1 MQSQPERHRKIIS
14 PVVAGRSRRL
24 PARSALACVIV
35 AALAGALAPAQAHAQ
50 STEQLQREN
59 AQLKAEI
66 ARLRQAAGLPPEAGT
81 TPPPGVAV
89 LAPGEPTPAS
99 RAAAA
104 PGVGDAALLD
114 AVIVKSGQI
123 KQQAASISAVTGEE
137 LEKFHVNNFRDIVNR
152 IGNVRTSWQNPNT
165 ASIFVRGVGWAAG
178 AGVLEPSVGVSVD
191 GVGHGIN
198 AISALSN
205 YLDIESVQVVR
216 GPNGTE
222 GGRAANV
229 GRVEITT
236 RKPSFTPE
244 ARAAITLGERNT
256 TIATAVVG
264 GAIVDEKLAYRLS
277 VNREAADG
285 PFDNA
290 NDTHYSWRNTDRTN
304 VRAQLLFTPND
315 RLEAN
320 LSVDVTPKGREICEN
335 CFWFN
340 TKTPAS
346 YDWINPLTGQPGQ
359 VNYAEDVFGKL
370 QRRWFAQ
377 NPDYTID
384 DYYRPRV
391 NTIGEYP
398 NTYKTAG
405 VSANLAYKLSDATTL
420 TSITGWRDYDFSQG
434 AGSHTGFEW
443 LRAPRGT
450 QTRFEQLSQELRLDT
465 RLSDGLSLRAGGFY
479 FHGRFP
485 NYSQTERY
493 GTDAGAYYANAA
505 QYALLDPVDPALPN
519 AVDAAGR
526 LLLFNSTYGLVTQ
539 RKERYDNKSLAA
551 YSNLKWDLTDDF
563 SVNAGLRVSR
573 ETRNTRAGS
582 GILADGFA
590 GELNPAKV
598 NNVVY
603 NGFANDASG
612 NLAAGNSAAQLALA
626 DLVAQKYFGV
636 ASYAGL
642 NARQRQQVA
651 AAKAIRAGRIG
662 SSYLEVAAPEYQET
676 LFSGVLG
683 ANYRINDALTVYGSY
698 RYGEKPGITQ
708 IVGAT
713 AQGGK
718 SLPARAE
725 STQAWELGF
734 KSLLLG
740 DTLSLAGTVF
750 LQDIDDYIQNTFVYD
765 EVQTALNNDGKPAY
779 VAALGNVPKV
789 RTRGLELDVAYFGI
803 PYTTLRFSGAYTD
816 ATYRSFPRAPNP
828 AELGGGNPAGPYYD
842 ASGKTLPGAPKV
854 SGNLFAD
861 FSYPLGQVWALQSN
875 LNYNYQSSY
884 YTDTLLSRYAKT
896 DPLGTTDFSIGL
908 GRQDGRFAIS
918 LVARNLF
925 DQDTGV
931 PLTWNSYKPGIPRW
945 LGVTVQASLY

>member
-1 MQSQPERHRKIIS
+1 MQYSPMRHRVSNNPLVVGKIT
-14 PVVAGRSRRL
+14 RM
-24 PARSALACVIV
+24 PARSFLACTII
-35 AALAGALAPAQAHAQ
+35 ATLAGALIPGQVHAQ
-50 STEQLQREN
+50 SNEQLQREN

-66 ARLRQAAGLPPEAGT
+66 ARLRQTAGLPFETAGAPQEVV
-81 TPPPGVAV
+81 PPQAEPARAVA
-89 LAPGEPTPAS
+89 AS
-99 RAAAA
+99 
-104 PGVGDAALLD
+104 GVGDAALLD
-114 AVIVKSGQI
+114 AVIVKSEQI
-123 KQQAASISAVTGEE
+123 KEKPASISAVTGEE

-152 IGNVRTSWQNPNT
+152 LGNVRTSWQNPNT

-236 RKPSFTPE
+236 RKPSFSPE

-264 GAIVDEKLAYRLS
+264 GAIVDETLAYRLS
-277 VNREAADG
+277 VNRETADG
-285 PFDNA
+285 PYDNA

-304 VRAQLLFTPND
+304 VRAQLLFTPTD
-315 RLEAN
+315 RVEAN
-320 LSVDVTPKGREICEN
+320 LSIDVTPKGREICEN

-340 TKTPAS
+340 TKTPPN
-346 YDWINPLTGQPGQ
+346 YDWTNAATGKPGL

-377 NPDYTID
+377 NSSYTID

-405 VSANLAYKLSDATTL
+405 VTANVTYKLSDTTTL

-450 QTRFEQLSQELRLDT
+450 QTSFEQLSQELRLDT
-465 RLSDGLSLRAGGFY
+465 KLNDALSLRVGGFY
-479 FHGRFP
+479 FHGKFP

-505 QYALLDPVDPALPN
+505 QYALLDPINPSLPN
-519 AVDAAGR
+519 AVNAAGR
-526 LLLFNSTYGLVTQ
+526 QLLFNSLYGLVTQ

-551 YSNLKWDLTDDF
+551 YSNLTWEATDNL

-573 ETRNTRAGS
+573 ETRNTSASNGV
-582 GILADGFA
+582 LADGYA
-590 GELNPAKV
+590 AELNPAKV

-603 NGFANDASG
+603 NGFANDSLG

-636 ASYAGL
+636 ASYGVL
-642 NARQRQQVA
+642 SGTQRQQVA

-662 SSYLEVAAPEYQET
+662 SSYLSIAAPEYQET
-676 LFSGVLG
+676 LVSGVLG
-683 ANYRINDALTVYGSY
+683 LNYRINDALTVYGSY

-713 AQGGK
+713 ALGGK
-718 SLPARAE
+718 ALAAKAE

-734 KSLLLG
+734 KSLLFNN
-740 DTLSLAGTVF
+740 TLSLAGTLF
-750 LQDIDDYIQNTFVYD
+750 LQNIDDYIQNTFVYD

-779 VAALGNVPKV
+779 SAALGNVPKV
-789 RTRGLELDVAYFGI
+789 RTQGLELDVAYFGI

-816 ATYRSFPRAPNP
+816 ATYRKFPFAPNP
-828 AELGGGNPAGPYYD
+828 AELGGSNPAGPYYD
-842 ASGKTLPGAPKV
+842 ASGKSLPGAPKV

-875 LNYNYQSSY
+875 VNYNYQSSY

-918 LVARNLF
+918 LVAKNLF

>member
-1 MQSQPERHRKIIS
+1 MQYAPTRHRTS
-14 PVVAGRSRRL
+14 LSAVAAVEPDRP
-24 PARSALACVIV
+24 PARSLLACLIA
-35 AALAGALAPAQAHAQ
+35 AALAGALLPAPANAQ
-50 STEQLQREN
+50 SNEQLQREN
-59 AQLKAEI
+59 AQLRAEI
-66 ARLRQAAGLPPEAGT
+66 ARLR
-81 TPPPGVAV
+81 GVA
-89 LAPGEPTPAS
+89 AEPVE
-99 RAAAA
+99 AAAA
-104 PGVGDAALLD
+104 PAPAPAPVPPATAAVAAAGDAALLD
-114 AVIVKSGQI
+114 AVIVKSAQI
-123 KQQAASISAVTGEE
+123 KQQPASISAVTGEE

-152 IGNVRTSWQNPNT
+152 LGNVRTSWQNPNT

-216 GPNGTE
+216 GPSGTD

-236 RKPSFTPE
+236 RKPGFSPE

-264 GAIVDEKLAYRLS
+264 GALVDETLAYRLS
-277 VNREAADG
+277 VNRETADG

-340 TKTPAS
+340 TRTPAR
-346 YDWINPLTGQPGQ
+346 YDWTNPATGQPGQ

-391 NTIGEYP
+391 NTLGEYP

-405 VSANLAYKLSDATTL
+405 VTANLAYRLSEAGTL

-465 RLSDGLSLRAGGFY
+465 QLSDRLHLRTGGFY

-505 QYALLDPVDPALPN
+505 QYALLDPVDPALPE

-539 RKERYDNKSLAA
+539 RRERYDNRSLAA
-551 YSNLKWDLTDDF
+551 YSDLRWEVTHDFNL
-563 SVNAGLRVSR
+563 NAGLRISR
-573 ETRNTRAGS
+573 ETRNSRAGS
-582 GILADGFA
+582 AILADGFA
-590 GELNPAKV
+590 GELNPARV
-598 NNVVY
+598 NNVAY
-603 NGFANDASG
+603 NGFANDAAG

-636 ASYAGL
+636 AHYAGL
-642 NARQRQQVA
+642 DATQRQQVA

-662 SSYLEVAAPEYQET
+662 ASYLDVAAPEYRET
-676 LFSGVLG
+676 LFSGALG
-683 ANYRINDALTVYGSY
+683 ADYRINDALTVYGSY
-698 RYGEKPGITQ
+698 RYGEKPGIAQ

-718 SLPARAE
+718 SLPASAE
-725 STQAWELGF
+725 STRAWELGV
-734 KSLLLG
+734 KSLLLDG
-740 DTLSLAGTVF
+740 TLSLAGTVF
-750 LQDIDDYIQNTFVYD
+750 LQDIDDYLQNTFVHD
-765 EVQTALNNDGKPAY
+765 ELQTALNNDGKPAY

-789 RTRGLELDVAYFGI
+789 RTRGLELDVAYVGI

-816 ATYRSFPRAPNP
+816 ATYRRFPRAPNP
-828 AELGGGNPAGPYYD
+828 AELGGANPGGPYYD

-861 FSYPLGQVWALQSN
+861 VSYPLGQVWALQAN

-896 DPLGTTDFSIGL
+896 DPLGTTDVSIGL